1 MPKQKRSKMA
11 RVQRYVL
18 FAALA
23 LCRNGVESI
32 SSSGPAPRVI
42 VFSLAD
48 DYGYNNVG
56 FAHGPL
62 NKGNPEMRTPTL
74 DRLAGDGVILERHY
88 VCKYE
93 LLLRVPLK
101 FDTMR
106 CLQTNSAL
114 PLEPRFYRVVCRRM

>member
-1 MPKQKRSKMA
+1 MLYGM
-11 RVQRYVL
+11 L
-18 FAALA
+18 FAAFA
-23 LCRNGVESI
+23 LCTNGAESI
-32 SSSGPAPRVI
+32 SGSGPAPPRVI

-88 VCKYE
+88 VCKCE

-114 PLEPRFYRVVCRRM
+114 PLEPRFYRVVCRCM

>member
-1 MPKQKRSKMA
+1 MLYGM
-11 RVQRYVL
+11 L
-18 FAALA
+18 FAAFA
-23 LCRNGVESI
+23 LCTNGAESI
-32 SSSGPAPRVI
+32 SGSGPAPPRVI

-88 VCKYE
+88 VSEYVRTTKLQGDPAHLPSLGFAACTQNTAYA
-93 LLLRVPLK
+93 LVQRV
-101 FDTMR
+101 
-106 CLQTNSAL
+106 
-114 PLEPRFYRVVCRRM
+114 